1 MNLFP
6 PALNYR
12 RKTLFCLFEKSN
24 LSNHSLCFT
33 VKIITHSFLSLHL
46 VVVVLGVVRIG
57 EIVCCVN
64 SGVWA
69 GVAGAGVGVT
79 GALIGAGVSCT
90 FPVKKSLRGFGSS
103 SLILKGVAGAWDEA
117 CFSGSLSLTGFCTK
131 PLTGVSPT
139 VLT

>member
-1 MNLFP
+1 M
-6 PALNYR
+6 
-12 RKTLFCLFEKSN
+12 
-24 LSNHSLCFT
+24 
-33 VKIITHSFLSLHL
+33 ITHSFLSLHL
-46 VVVVLGVVRIG
+46 VVVVVLGVVRIG

-64 SGVWA
+64 SGAWA

-103 SLILKGVAGAWDEA
+103 GLILKGVAGAGLGVAGAWDEA
-117 CFSGSLSLTGFCTK
+117 CFSGSLSLTGFSTK
-131 PLTGVSPT
+131 PLAGVSLT

>member
-1 MNLFP
+1 MEEQ
-6 PALNYR
+6 LNFVFLKNQICQWNY
-12 RKTLFCLFEKSN
+12 
-24 LSNHSLCFT
+24 SLCFT
-33 VKIITHSFLSLHL
+33 VDMITHSFLSLHL
-46 VVVVLGVVRIG
+46 FVVVLGVVRIG
-57 EIVCCVN
+57 EMVCCVN

-79 GALIGAGVSCT
+79 GALIGAGFSCT

-103 SLILKGVAGAWDEA
+103 GLILKGVAGAGLGVAGAWDEA
-117 CFSGSLSLTGFCTK
+117 CFSGSLSLTGFSTK